1 MSTKRSGKLFPSSAR
16 GFGGVS
22 LTARFARRTIGNMDI
37 VDFLLTRF
45 QDDAAESRKLLT
57 ARGVSPSDRWYEE
70 RLLRECEAKL
80 MLIEII
86 GGARRNALARMV
98 LDSDGQGKQFA
109 DELEWTTLA
118 LAAMAAAYQDHPD
131 YQDVWRLTEKRS

>member
-1 MSTKRSGKLFPSSAR
+1 MA
-16 GFGGVS
+16 
-22 LTARFARRTIGNMDI
+22 LTPPVVRRTIMDMDI

-45 QDDAAESRKLLT
+45 RDDAAESRKLLT
-57 ARGVSPSDRWYEE
+57 ARGVTPSDRWYEE
-70 RLLRECEAKL
+70 RLLRECETKL

-86 GGARRNALARMV
+86 GGARRNALARML
-98 LDSDGQGKQFA
+98 LDPEGQGKQFA

-118 LAAMAAAYQDHPD
+118 LASMAAAYQDHPE

>member
-1 MSTKRSGKLFPSSAR
+1 
-16 GFGGVS
+16 
-22 LTARFARRTIGNMDI
+22 MDI

-45 QDDAAESRKLLT
+45 RDDAAESRKLLT
-57 ARGVSPSDRWYEE
+57 ARGVTPSDRWYEE
-70 RLLRECEAKL
+70 RLLRECETKL

-86 GGARRNALARMV
+86 GGARRNALARML
-98 LDSDGQGKQFA
+98 LDPEGQGKQFA

-118 LAAMAAAYQDHPD
+118 LASMAAAYQDHPE

>member
-1 MSTKRSGKLFPSSAR
+1 MD
-16 GFGGVS
+16 
-22 LTARFARRTIGNMDI
+22 MDI

-57 ARGVSPSDRWYEE
+57 ARGVAPSDRWYEE

-80 MLIEII
+80 MLIDII
-86 GGARRNALARMV
+86 GGARRNALARML
-98 LDSDGQGKQFA
+98 LDPDGQGKLFA

-118 LAAMAAAYQDHPD
+118 LASMAAGYQDHPD
-131 YQDVWRLTEKRS
+131 YQDVWRLTGKRG